1 MSARSVKQYLE
12 LMQLS
17 GVDTVKI
24 TNCSGDS
31 GEADISQDNEH
42 KAELTMNQPEQNM
55 TAVNTNAINH
65 LEELKK
71 KYQNCQKCNL
81 CKQRNSFVYGEGS
94 QEAKL
99 LLIGEG
105 PGAEEDKQG
114 EPFVGRAGQYLDSLL
129 TSIDLKREDIYITN
143 IVKDRPPSNRNPY
156 AAEIDIYAPFLCK
169 QINIIRPKVIAT
181 LGRFAMTF
189 IIDLYHLPQA
199 GKKIG
204 EIHGMIL
211 HTPTDFGNV
220 NIIPLYHPAAI
231 FYNRNLAVFLEE
243 DFLTLKLLC

>member
-71 KYQNCQKCNL
+71 KYQNCQKCSL

-114 EPFVGRAGQYLDSLL
+114 KPFIGRAGQLL
-129 TSIDLKREDIYITN
+129 TKMLAAIQLERDEVYITN
-143 IVKDRPPSNRNPY
+143 VVKCRPPGNRNPLPDEVAMCLPY
-156 AAEIDIYAPFLCK
+156 LKEQIGIIKPKIILLLGKVAAESLLQVTEPMFELRKKKFDIEG
-169 QINIIRPKVIAT
+169 I
-181 LGRFAMTF
+181 MT
-189 IIDLYHLPQA
+189 Y
-199 GKKIG
+199 
-204 EIHGMIL
+204 
-211 HTPTDFGNV
+211 V
-220 NIIPLYHPAAI
+220 SYHPAAI
-231 FYNRNLAVFLEE
+231 NH
-243 DFLTLKLLC
+243 